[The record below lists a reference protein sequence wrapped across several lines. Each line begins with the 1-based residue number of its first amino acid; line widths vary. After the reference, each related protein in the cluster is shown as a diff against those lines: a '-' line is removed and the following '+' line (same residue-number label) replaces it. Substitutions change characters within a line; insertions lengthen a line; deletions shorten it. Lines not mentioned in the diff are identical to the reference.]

1 MATRV
6 RTVNFGTTKA
16 GLSTVGFRLYSYANS
31 VFTAD
36 GARSTAGVDEI
47 IASTGIYGAAIDI
60 ADRYHGVLIWDTGEA
75 TPRYGVDSLDDI
87 YLAGDSDTLRIIRN
101 TIQNQANFEAEILN
115 RLKTNSLDPNDPT
128 LSTLR
133 SAIERIDQHLVG
145 PDRLLAMFGDAAAKV
160 NVPLTG
166 PDMTPILDALKRDL
180 QRDLHALPKTAGIR
194 REEFEHQMAQI
205 VSGLKRWMTDTTK
218 LLLDQRLAPLSKPRD
233 VMSAA
238 DTTTRRME
246 ETAKT
251 LSHLI
256 TQTASDKARKVDLQ
270 ILHQTAEQSLALF
283 ESFRSQ
289 FTEFSQTM
297 ASLQGLSDRLADL
310 AELLITLSPSIQESS
325 VRRSRTHAVLE
336 AMT

>member
-87 YLAGDSDTLRIIRN
+87 YLAADSDTLRIIRN

-133 SAIERIDQHLVG
+133 SAIERIDQPLVG
-145 PDRLLAMFGDAAAKV
+145 PDRLLAMFGDAAAIAQGADTDDV
-160 NVPLTG
+160 TASRPYRLDNFLHGTARGEHVFDHEHTLVLDELVVAALDDEAVIAGLVGVHREHLMGSFVAEVMRCPLG
-166 PDMTPILDALKRDL
+166 KDD
-180 QRDLHALPKTAGIR
+180 
-194 REEFEHQMAQI
+194 
-205 VSGLKRWMTDTTK
+205 
-218 LLLDQRLAPLSKPRD
+218 
-233 VMSAA
+233 AA
-238 DTTTRRME
+238 D
-246 ETAKT
+246 
-251 LSHLI
+251 
-256 TQTASDKARKVDLQ
+256 
-270 ILHQTAEQSLALF
+270 
-283 ESFRSQ
+283 
-289 FTEFSQTM
+289 
-297 ASLQGLSDRLADL
+297 
-310 AELLITLSPSIQESS
+310 
-325 VRRSRTHAVLE
+325 RRSDDDFHVVVDEAVGDHPAEPGRFPDVRVQRVLVDVR
-336 AMT
+336 